1 MSFCVTPKNPINFF
15 RKNILH
21 RSPRTWQSSSSE
33 GSLEIRTL
41 GSWDDDWHSWEV
53 WEVSL
58 LEEWRTIIGAILPL
72 SVYTVY
78 AISFLLFDQSK
89 LLLCTFWDFAFF
101 FRSLWFLSKCLSSDQ
116 RFVGVQAASEDGERW
131 ALAQAEPREPWGPC
145 EPSWALDTVATFSL
159 AQQLGQGERRW
170 RRGHRRFRRKF
181 LGSESNLQRGTT
193 IEATHRPYG
202 AGCRWGVSMMF
213 QLFSLSDFQCGNEWI
228 FEKLDRSRSKSMGQW
243 LDTGSLD
250 IFLHL
255 VTSCYIFSVWS
266 VDFQPGEST
275 KLKWVC
281 RISSTNRLLH
291 MRPTPGCWSRWYS
304 IQCRNSV
311 TWRYSPRL

>member
-15 RKNILH
+15 RKKILH

-89 LLLCTFWDFAFF
+89 LLLCTFWDFVFF
-101 FRSLWFLSKCLSSDQ
+101 FQVAMIPIKVPIVRSKIRWS
-116 RFVGVQAASEDGERW
+116 AS
-131 ALAQAEPREPWGPC
+131 C
-145 EPSWALDTVATFSL
+145 K
-159 AQQLGQGERRW
+159 RRW
-170 RRGHRRFRRKF
+170 RAVSSRPSGTAGTVGAVRTVVGAGHSGNVLVGAAVGTRGTVVTPRAPEVPPEVPWVRVEPPKRHNNWSNSPTLWSWLQVGRFDDVATLFVEWFPMREWMNLWETWQVKKQIDGAMIGHR
-181 LGSESNLQRGTT
+181 LTWYL
-193 IEATHRPYG
+193 
-202 AGCRWGVSMMF
+202 
-213 QLFSLSDFQCGNEWI
+213 L
-228 FEKLDRSRSKSMGQW
+228 
-243 LDTGSLD
+243 
-250 IFLHL
+250 
-255 VTSCYIFSVWS
+255 TSCYIFSVWS

-281 RISSTNRLLH
+281 RISCTNRLLH